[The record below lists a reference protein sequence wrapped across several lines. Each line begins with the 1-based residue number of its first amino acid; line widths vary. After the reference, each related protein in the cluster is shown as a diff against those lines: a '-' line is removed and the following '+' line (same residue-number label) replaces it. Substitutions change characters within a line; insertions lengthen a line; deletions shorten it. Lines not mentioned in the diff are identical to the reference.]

1 MLTKE
6 AAYNK
11 IKLLTEKFAD
21 QLPNYKRSDYNETLT
36 RKDFIDPFFPELVTH
51 VEDKER
57 DVEQYLMDYS
67 GFGVIAIKGIQELQ
81 QVVKEKEETID
92 ALKNRVEKLE
102 ATMETLQQNFE
113 KCNPCMQ
120 TSATNSQVSGIQQ
133 RETINQK
140 RETVLLEQN
149 IPNPFNYSTTINYTL
164 PQQYSS
170 TQIIIT
176 DKSGK
181 LLKQVNISGNGNGS
195 IKVDASA
202 LASGAYQYSL
212 YVDGKLMD
220 TKQMVLT
227 K

>member
-1 MLTKE
+1 
-6 AAYNK
+6 
-11 IKLLTEKFAD
+11 
-21 QLPNYKRSDYNETLT
+21 
-36 RKDFIDPFFPELVTH
+36 
-51 VEDKER
+51 
-57 DVEQYLMDYS
+57 
-67 GFGVIAIKGIQELQ
+67 
-81 QVVKEKEETID
+81 
-92 ALKNRVEKLE
+92 
-102 ATMETLQQNFE
+102 METLQQNFE

-133 RETINQK
+133 RESINQK

-170 TQIIIT
+170 AQIIIT